1 MPRTGRRPSAP
12 PMTTA
17 CSPAERSRPSCV
29 CWPRQEVHRANEHAR
44 RDSEQGSRARQ
55 GPRPRRA
62 RRRRRRDPAAD
73 RVARFGVDPRADSVG
88 RVTFRPRDR
97 SERALAGQLRQHPP
111 DDGVHSGAKDMT
123 SGVEWPAGRRFAFTV
138 FDDPDAQSLEAGR
151 EVYALLADLGFRTTK
166 AVWLMEPP
174 ERNSPGETC
183 ASPAYLKFNLALQE
197 SGFEIAYHNGAPGT
211 LERRDVIRSL
221 DLFREYF
228 GTDPASMANHY
239 NGDAMY
245 WGDARLSGPLRRVYK
260 LLSRGPKPHFGHV
273 EGHPCFWGD
282 VCLQRIRYCRNFVF
296 RRLNTLSAWPYMP

>member
-1 MPRTGRRPSAP
+1 
-12 PMTTA
+12 MT
-17 CSPAERSRPSCV
+17 P
-29 CWPRQEVHRANEHAR
+29 
-44 RDSEQGSRARQ
+44 
-55 GPRPRRA
+55 
-62 RRRRRRDPAAD
+62 
-73 RVARFGVDPRADSVG
+73 
-88 RVTFRPRDR
+88 
-97 SERALAGQLRQHPP
+97 
-111 DDGVHSGAKDMT
+111 
-123 SGVEWPAGRRFAFTV
+123 GVEWPAGRRFAFTV
-138 FDDPDAQSLEAGR
+138 FDDPDAQALEAGR

-245 WGDARLSGPLRRVYK
+245 WGDARLSGPVRRVYK

-282 VCLQRIRYCRNFVF
+282 VCRQRIRYCRNFVF
-296 RRLNTLSAWPYMP
+296 RRLNTLSVCPYMPYTDPDRPYVQAWYAASEGANCRSFLRLCAESEQDRLEEDGGACIMYAHFGHGFVQDGALHPEFKRLMTRLAARNGWFVPVTTLLDQLRHRRGLHTLTAVQRSRMEATWLMGKLVHGTS